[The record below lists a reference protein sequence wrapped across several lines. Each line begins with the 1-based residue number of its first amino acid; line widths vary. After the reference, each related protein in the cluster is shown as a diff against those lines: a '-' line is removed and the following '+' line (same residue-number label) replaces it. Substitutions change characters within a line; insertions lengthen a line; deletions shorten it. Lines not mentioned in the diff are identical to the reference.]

1 LGGVALYNTYYP
13 DCKVPSWRTFDVGY
27 MYNGIKN
34 LQLGMN
40 ISNVFDKPAPYYPGS
55 NTSTTV
61 QQGYYS
67 GLYTNTGRY
76 TRFSAKYRF

>member
-1 LGGVALYNTYYP
+1 
-13 DCKVPSWRTFDVGY
+13 

-34 LQLGMN
+34 FNLGVN

-61 QQGYYS
+61 QQGYNS
-67 GLYTNTGRY
+67 GLYNNTGRY
-76 TRFSAKYRF
+76 TRFTAKYTF